1 MNEAA
6 EKKVVQYLEEARATE
21 LALIQVLRSQLAMT
35 PHGAYRDA
43 LDHHLGE
50 TEDHARRVQTR
61 LDQLRGGFHPGQ
73 AVAGLAES
81 LIAQGLALA
90 KTPLDLLRGSGGGE
104 KVLKNAKDTC
114 ATEALEI
121 ATYTALQRLASDVG
135 DTRTATLAASLRA
148 EEERMLARVMRVL
161 PGLAS
166 AVVED
171 DVRGAR
177 RGGRSQSSRVCQT
190 ARP

>member
-104 KVLKNAKDTC
+104 KVLKNAK
-114 ATEALEI
+114 EALEI